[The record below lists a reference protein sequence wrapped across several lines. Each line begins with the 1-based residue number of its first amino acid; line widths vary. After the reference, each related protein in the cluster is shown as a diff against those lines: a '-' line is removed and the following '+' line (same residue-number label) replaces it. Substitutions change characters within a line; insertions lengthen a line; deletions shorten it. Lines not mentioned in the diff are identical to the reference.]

1 MQWYTQGQLRD
12 IRLLDLIVKSPRLLF
27 SGFSDRYLK
36 TMYTTIKRK
45 HKNQEMIGI
54 EEGIIIK
61 VSIFNS
67 MRQLQGQYFRFF
79 YILTSD
85 N

>member
-1 MQWYTQGQLRD
+1 
-12 IRLLDLIVKSPRLLF
+12 
-27 SGFSDRYLK
+27 
-36 TMYTTIKRK
+36 MYTTIKRK

-61 VSIFNS
+61 VSLFNG

-79 YILTSD
+79 IYSQVIIREERE